1 MDHVQEAHD
10 GERAGGARELIDRA
24 TTRRTAVLG
33 ARRLCARRRVTRVS
47 EKMEKNQKKKEEE
60 ERSSEKK
67 HAVPLSYLLCR
78 RRYMYCPREQS
89 SARGRDLGAS
99 RLEVALGIQRRID
112 GGSRRANLAF
122 QSRRIERSR
131 RGIR

>member
-47 EKMEKNQKKKEEE
+47 EKMEKNQKKKRGRRKKQREEARRAVILSALSE
-60 ERSSEKK
+60 AIYVLSSRAEFCQGER
-67 HAVPLSYLLCR
+67 
-78 RRYMYCPREQS
+78 PRGS
-89 SARGRDLGAS
+89 SARSRARDPEAD
-99 RLEVALGIQRRID
+99 R
-112 GGSRRANLAF
+112 
-122 QSRRIERSR
+122 RRIEASESCLSIEKNRAQ
-131 RGIR
+131 